1 MSSIA
6 GFLITVRT
14 ARQGVAM
21 VGGKLSPEYQKETAT
36 LEVNAAVLS
45 ALGLAPGQRAR
56 LRSPF
61 GEAVVTCRPA
71 EVPAELFFL
80 PLGPT
85 ANLLI
90 GTDTG
95 GTGVPCFKG
104 LEVKLEPYHGATA
117 GDEQ

>member
-1 MSSIA
+1 MSSIS
-6 GFLITVRT
+6 GLLITIRT

-21 VGGKLSPEYQKETAT
+21 VSGKLSPEYQKETAT
-36 LEVNAAVLS
+36 LEVNTEVLS
-45 ALGLAPGQRAR
+45 ALGLAPGQKAR
-56 LRSPF
+56 LLSPF

-71 EVPAELFFL
+71 EVPPELFFL

-95 GTGVPCFKG
+95 GTGVPCYKG
-104 LEVKLEPYHGATA
+104 LEVKLEPYHGANA
-117 GDEQ
+117 GVEQ